1 MRLLFIHCDYFS
13 YVTTQRTKLAED
25 IPNGCKSCGFK
36 DALVVF
42 LTAEKVDEKDQG
54 KVVAKGVKE
63 IVDVSSRVGAKN
75 IVLFPFVHLSN
86 NISSADA
93 ALKMIAEI
101 YDKLKLLG
109 FAVDRAP
116 FGWEKVFSL
125 TSKGHPLA
133 EVYRTVRP

>member
-13 YVTTQRTKLAED
+13 YTTTQRTKLAED

-42 LTAEKVDEKDQG
+42 LTAEKVDERNPR
-54 KVVAKGVKE
+54 KVIVEGIRE
-63 IVDVSSRVGAKN
+63 IVDVSKKLGAKN
-75 IVLFPFVHLSN
+75 IVLFPFVHLSD
-86 NISSADA
+86 NIGNADK
-93 ALKMIAEI
+93 ALKMIEEV
-101 YDKLKLLG
+101 YEGLKPLG
-109 FAVDRAP
+109 FTVDKAP

-133 EVYRTVRP
+133 ELSRTIRP